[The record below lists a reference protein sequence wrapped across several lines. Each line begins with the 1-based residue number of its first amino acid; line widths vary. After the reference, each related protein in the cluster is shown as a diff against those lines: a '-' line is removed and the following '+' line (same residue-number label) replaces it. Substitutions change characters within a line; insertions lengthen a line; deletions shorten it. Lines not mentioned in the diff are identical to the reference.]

1 MEKDSKD
8 VSFPQA
14 TYRFNQCQSK
24 FHAGIF
30 VNIYKQI
37 LNFIYKGKGS
47 RIAMIDDR

>member
-8 VSFPQA
+8 VNFPQM
-14 TYRFNQCQSK
+14 TYRFNQYQSK

-37 LNFIYKGKGS
+37 LNFIYKGEGS
-47 RIAMIDDR
+47 RIATDE